1 MEEKIE
7 EVVHAPVVALEK
19 GFDISKKF
27 SENMESDIQKFAEA
41 PAIAL
46 EKGIAMGEKAVALS
60 QVKHAKSYWAL
71 LGPGLV
77 TGAADDDPSGIAT
90 YSQTGAQYGF
100 QLLWLALFTFPLM
113 AIVQEMCARIG
124 LTTGRGLA
132 GNIRIHYPKWVLY
145 ICAILL
151 FAANTLNIGADI
163 GAMAKAVQLFFPTGN
178 FVILTIFFTFF
189 ILLIQVYTP
198 YEQYAK
204 YLKYLVLVL
213 FSYVATALIVH
224 LDPAKLLYYAVVPS
238 ITFSKNQIF
247 LITGILGTT
256 ISPYLFFWQTSHEV
270 EEDIL
275 HGKTSI
281 RLRQENVT
289 KKEIKNM
296 RIDVWSGMFLSNLV
310 MFAIVATCAAVLFA
324 HGITNINSAS
334 DAAAALKPLA
344 GKYAFILF
352 GIGIIGMG
360 LLAIPT
366 LAGSAAY
373 TVAESFRW
381 KQGLYRKLK
390 EARAF
395 YGVIILS
402 MLLGLSL
409 NFLGIDPIKML
420 IYSAVGNGLVAP
432 VILFF
437 IVRLASSKKVVKER
451 VNHPMITLVGW
462 ITTGFM
468 GIAGIAT
475 IISLFMS

>member
-1 MEEKIE
+1 
-7 EVVHAPVVALEK
+7 
-19 GFDISKKF
+19 
-27 SENMESDIQKFAEA
+27 MESDLQKVAEA

-46 EKGIAMGEKAVALS
+46 EKGIAAGGKAIELT
-60 QVKHAKSYWAL
+60 QIHRAKNYWAI

-90 YSQTGAQYGF
+90 YSQQGAQTGF

-132 GNIRIHYPKWVLY
+132 GNIRIHYPRWVLY
-145 ICAILL
+145 VCALLL
-151 FAANTLNIGADI
+151 FGANTLNIGADI
-163 GAMAKAVQLFFPTGN
+163 GAMASAVQLFYPKSSFA
-178 FVILTIFFTFF
+178 LTAVFFTFF
-189 ILLIQVYTP
+189 ILLVQVYTP
-198 YEQYAK
+198 YELYAK

-224 LDPAKLLYYAVVPS
+224 IDPRQILYHAVIPS
-238 ITFSKNQIF
+238 ITFSKNQLF

-281 RLRQENVT
+281 KLRQENVS

-310 MFAIVATCAAVLFA
+310 MFSIVATCAAVLYT
-324 HGITNINSAS
+324 HGIKNIST
-334 DAAAALKPLA
+334 AAQAAYALEPLA
-344 GKYAFILF
+344 GKYAFGLF
-352 GIGIIGMG
+352 GLGIIGMG

-366 LAGSAAY
+366 MSGSAAY
-373 TVAESFRW
+373 TIAESMHW

-390 EARAF
+390 NARAF
-395 YGVIILS
+395 YGIIILS
-402 MLLGLSL
+402 MLIGLSL
-409 NFLGIDPIKML
+409 NFFGANPIKML

-432 VILFF
+432 VILVL
-437 IVRLASSKKVVKER
+437 IVRLANNKKVVGEQ
-451 VNHPMITLVGW
+451 VSHPVITSVGW
-462 ITTGFM
+462 ITTIFM
-468 GIAGIAT
+468 AISGIAT
-475 IISLFMS
+475 IVSLFAS